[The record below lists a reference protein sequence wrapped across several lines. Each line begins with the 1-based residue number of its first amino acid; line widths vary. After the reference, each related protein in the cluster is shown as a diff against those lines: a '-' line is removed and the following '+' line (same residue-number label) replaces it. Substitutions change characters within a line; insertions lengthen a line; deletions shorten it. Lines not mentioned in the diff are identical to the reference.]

1 MTETPLALGGLKVV
15 EFGDFI
21 SSAYAG
27 KLLADLGA
35 DVIKVE
41 PPAGDSA
48 RSHGPFPN
56 DEAHAEKSGLY
67 LFLNSNKRGVTLDLE
82 HEDGRALLREL
93 TGWAD
98 LVVHNQ
104 RPGDLRRWGL
114 DYDSLAAEQ
123 PELVMSSISVF
134 GHGTPHQDWAGTAL
148 TAMAASGLA
157 RYIGDPDRSPLWL
170 PYSAADI
177 QGGIHG
183 AIAAM
188 LALRARKSTGEG
200 QHAWVSI
207 VEVMGT
213 TLRGDSLPQYIYA
226 GQLRGRDGAHNH
238 AFYPW
243 QVTPAKDG
251 YIEVITMVD
260 DQWSRFMELMG
271 NPPWKDDER
280 LENRWFSS
288 EWADE
293 LDAFW
298 HPWLAERGKAELS
311 ELFKANHIPFQPVHD
326 VSEVAKSEHL
336 AGRDFFQEVEH
347 PQIGSYRTL
356 GAPYRLSLT
365 PWSIRKPPPLL
376 GQHNEEIL
384 GEMLG
389 HEAAELASLAQMG
402 AL

>member
-1 MTETPLALGGLKVV
+1 
-15 EFGDFI
+15 
-21 SSAYAG
+21 
-27 KLLADLGA
+27 
-35 DVIKVE
+35 
-41 PPAGDSA
+41 
-48 RSHGPFPN
+48 
-56 DEAHAEKSGLY
+56 
-67 LFLNSNKRGVTLDLE
+67 
-82 HEDGRALLREL
+82 
-93 TGWAD
+93 
-98 LVVHNQ
+98 
-104 RPGDLRRWGL
+104 
-114 DYDSLAAEQ
+114 
-123 PELVMSSISVF
+123 MSSISVF
-134 GHGTPHQDWAGTAL
+134 GHGTPHEDWAATAL
-148 TAMAASGLA
+148 TATAASGLA

-226 GQLRGRDGAHNH
+226 GQLRGRNGAHNH
-238 AFYPW
+238 SFYPW
-243 QVTPAKDG
+243 QVAAAKDG

-326 VSEVAKSEHL
+326 VSEVAESEHL
-336 AGRDFFQEVEH
+336 AGRV
-347 PQIGSYRTL
+347 
-356 GAPYRLSLT
+356 
-365 PWSIRKPPPLL
+365 
-376 GQHNEEIL
+376 
-384 GEMLG
+384 
-389 HEAAELASLAQMG
+389 AAEAIDLDQIHAVLFREFRRDPVPHRTRGSEAGDQDHRRTPAAERGDRNMRQPFFRGHGLARGGLRAQQRKRRQHGDSEVQG
-402 AL
+402 ARVGETDVFCG